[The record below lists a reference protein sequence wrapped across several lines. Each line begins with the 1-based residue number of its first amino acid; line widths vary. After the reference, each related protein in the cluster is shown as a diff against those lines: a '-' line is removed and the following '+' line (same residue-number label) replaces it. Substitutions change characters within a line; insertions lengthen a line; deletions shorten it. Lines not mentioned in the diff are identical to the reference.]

1 MDRFIP
7 NRSASNFDLL
17 TRGWKVKENQMES
30 SIAYRKLL
38 AEALDLDL
46 ARIFAFKNMPPAAV
60 KPVPWVPLTKY
71 AKPRRHIP
79 QGLED
84 MKDAPGL
91 LDDFHLNLLD
101 WGSGN
106 VLALALGN
114 TVHLWDA
121 STNTASE
128 LVTIDDENG
137 PITSVSWSPEGQ
149 QIAVG
154 LNNSEIQL
162 WDSTSNRQLDTLRGC
177 HRSRVGS
184 MAWNK
189 HILTTGGM
197 DAQIV
202 NNDVRIR
209 SHIVQTYRGHREE
222 VCGLKWSPSEQKLA
236 SGGNDNL
243 VHIWDA
249 SMASSNST
257 GRWIHRLKDHTS
269 VVKALAWCPLQSS
282 LLASAGGNSD
292 QTIKFWDTHL
302 GACLN
307 SVDTGSQVS
316 ALMWSQN
323 EMELLSSHG
332 PTQNQLTLWKYPS
345 MVKRTE
351 LTGHTS
357 RVLYMSQSPDGCTVA
372 SAAADETLRIWNV
385 FGDPKVAKTAPKV
398 NPEPFSRVNFI
409 RKSNICPR
417 TPHVLQSYRADVS
430 DINER
435 EIGLDHPNT
444 IKSYGDLSVFYYRL
458 QHMEMA
464 LK

>member
-1 MDRFIP
+1 
-7 NRSASNFDLL
+7 
-17 TRGWKVKENQMES
+17 MES

-46 ARIFAFKNMPPAAV
+46 ARIFAFKNKPPAAV

-101 WGSGN
+101 WG
-106 VLALALGN
+106 
-114 TVHLWDA
+114 
-121 STNTASE
+121 
-128 LVTIDDENG
+128 
-137 PITSVSWSPEGQ
+137 
-149 QIAVG
+149 
-154 LNNSEIQL
+154 
-162 WDSTSNRQLDTLRGC
+162 TSNRQLDTLRGC

-209 SHIVQTYRGHREE
+209 SHIVQTYRGHRQE
-222 VCGLKWSPSEQKLA
+222 VCGLKWSPSGQKLA

-243 VHIWDA
+243 VHVWDG

-269 VVKALAWCPLQSS
+269 VVKALAWCPLHSS

-292 QTIKFWDTHL
+292 QTIKIWDTHI

-332 PTQNQLTLWKYPS
+332 PTQNQLTLWKYPL

-385 FGDPKVAKTAPKV
+385 FGDPKWLKLL
-398 NPEPFSRVNFI
+398 
-409 RKSNICPR
+409 RK
-417 TPHVLQSYRADVS
+417 
-430 DINER
+430 
-435 EIGLDHPNT
+435 
-444 IKSYGDLSVFYYRL
+444 
-458 QHMEMA
+458 
-464 LK
+464 

>member
-1 MDRFIP
+1 
-7 NRSASNFDLL
+7 
-17 TRGWKVKENQMES
+17 MES

-38 AEALDLDL
+38 ADALDLDL

-137 PITSVSWSPEGQ
+137 PITSVSWSPDGQ

-209 SHIVQTYRGHREE
+209 SHIVQTYRGHRQE
-222 VCGLKWSPSEQKLA
+222 
-236 SGGNDNL
+236 
-243 VHIWDA
+243 
-249 SMASSNST
+249 NST

-292 QTIKFWDTHL
+292 QTIKFWDTHT

-398 NPEPFSRVNFI
+398 NPEPFSR
-409 RKSNICPR
+409 SNICPR

-464 LK
+464 LKLSLLLVQKRNSCT